1 MFQFV
6 QSVGTTLE
14 TLSQFARFLVRIRD
28 AAIDVYR
35 LMRPHLPMR
44 ASSTL
49 HANSDCA
56 DGHCAF
62 DHAIV
67 AQRSLQKRRPFTHC
81 PSCPR
86 LKDTHVKWI
95 RLPCDQCPCSGITQA
110 PGGPKP
116 DESDGDIYPEDPTV
130 DESESDESVDESDE
144 REEEECE
151 NCMAEE
157 DNPSSPC
164 PYHTDYMQPG
174 YSPEES
180 TYARFH

>member
-1 MFQFV
+1 M
-6 QSVGTTLE
+6 
-14 TLSQFARFLVRIRD
+14 D
-28 AAIDVYR
+28 AYR

-49 HANSDCA
+49 HANSACT

-95 RLPCDQCPCSGITQA
+95 RLPSLTLDFKRHRCDQCPCSGITQA

-116 DESDGDIYPEDPTV
+116 DESDSDIYPEDPTV
-130 DESESDESVDESDE
+130 DESDESVDESESVDE
-144 REEEECE
+144 RDERVEECD
-151 NCMAEE
+151 NCMAEQ

-180 TYARFH
+180 TYTYARFH